1 MCMPVRA
8 VCKPHSPDLKKR
20 CARGCNLWR
29 SLLERP
35 PPALESWVRN
45 PLGTRTSWDGADP
58 CRGVL
63 HIQGTCCSITPLAQ
77 NPMKQNWFVDGFGA
91 LFITFS
97 FTRHFYPKRLTVHSG
112 YTTFSS
118 VCVSWEF
125 NPQPFALLTQCSTTE
140 PQEHFSDGQIRSPAK
155 HQLSQAGRPA

>member
-20 CARGCNLWR
+20 RARGCNLWR

-112 YTTFSS
+112 YTTFF
-118 VCVSWEF
+118 VSMCF
-125 NPQPFALLTQCSTTE
+125 LGIQPTTFCAANAMLY
-140 PQEHFSDGQIRSPAK
+140 HWATGTLFRWSD
-155 HQLSQAGRPA
+155 